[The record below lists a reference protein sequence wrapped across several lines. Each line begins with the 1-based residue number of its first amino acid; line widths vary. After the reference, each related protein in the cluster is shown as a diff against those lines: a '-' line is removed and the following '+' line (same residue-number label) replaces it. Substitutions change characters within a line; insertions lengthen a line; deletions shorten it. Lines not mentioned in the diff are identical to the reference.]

1 MRIGRNLLVGLLVLI
16 VMGVAQAA
24 QATPTLKVSFYVNGL
39 HVSGADILDGDDG
52 NVDGMIFFFGTVGGW
67 DVTNLTA
74 TGTLLNGPGML
85 GLELG
90 IMDSLVGKFAA
101 LVSEDGFPT
110 GPATLSLSGGAT
122 TFGTA
127 HYLAQMGSFGLT
139 IPGTSVLHGALL
151 SDVMTLGLGFE
162 HLTSGNYDMSSGSV
176 VAQNIPSVPEPLSIA
191 MLGIGLLG
199 IGVMKRRKSR

>member
-1 MRIGRNLLVGLLVLI
+1 MRVDRNLLVGLLVLI

-24 QATPTLKVSFYVNGL
+24 EATPNLKVSFYLNGSYL
-39 HVSGADILDGDDG
+39 SGADILDGDDG

-101 LVSEDGFPT
+101 FVSEDGFPT
-110 GPATLSLSGGAT
+110 GPGTLSLSGGAT

-139 IPGTSVLHGALL
+139 TPGTSVLHGALS
-151 SDVMTLGLGFE
+151 SDVLTLGLGFE
-162 HLTSGNYDMSSGSV
+162 HFTSGNGDMSSGSA
-176 VAQNIPSVPEPLSIA
+176 VAQNIALVPEPVSIT

-199 IGVMKRRKSR
+199 IGVLKRRKSS